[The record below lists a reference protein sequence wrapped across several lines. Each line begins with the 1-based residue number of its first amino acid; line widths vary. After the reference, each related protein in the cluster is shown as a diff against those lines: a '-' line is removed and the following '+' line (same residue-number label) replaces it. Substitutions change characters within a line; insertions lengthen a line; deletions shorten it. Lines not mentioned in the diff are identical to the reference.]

1 MYVCLS
7 RQSSIETD
15 APIELV
21 FGCLRPL
28 RYCVESKFGYIQNK
42 GISFWNLVANSWLR
56 KNFAKC
62 CQLSSTKMDAQCDIL
77 PAAVGRTKL
86 TIPAT
91 VDVNGCV
98 TLSAHIRVHHYALM
112 HSPRCYGSINYY
124 SASGRE
130 AECCEEHVCL
140 SVCPWCCFDNFQS
153 KIIACVQSL
162 LPVLRCPRASV
173 DWWRHYRRWWQF
185 QSLWAIRLYRLPQQ
199 IKWQAPMSSYW
210 PLVVT
215 MVLFHFFRNND
226 NKNSSVSRRL
236 WPLMMADEH

>member
-1 MYVCLS
+1 VLK
-7 RQSSIETD
+7 
-15 APIELV
+15 ANL
-21 FGCLRPL
+21 
-28 RYCVESKFGYIQNK
+28 
-42 GISFWNLVANSWLR
+42 GISKIRVFLSGTWSQTLDLE

-77 PAAVGRTKL
+77 AAAVGRTKL

-140 SVCPWCCFDNFQS
+140 SVCLS
-153 KIIACVQSL
+153 V
-162 LPVLRCPRASV
+162 RPRAYP
-173 DWWRHYRRWWQF
+173 RKY
-185 QSLWAIRLYRLPQQ
+185 
-199 IKWQAPMSSYW
+199 MSNLCTLRY
-210 PLVVT
+210 V
-215 MVLFHFFRNND
+215 M
-226 NKNSSVSRRL
+226 
-236 WPLMMADEH
+236 

>member
-1 MYVCLS
+1 MSLS
-7 RQSSIETD
+7 CKGCPGRSLQSTIAFLFILLGWGGVLPVRDGHGSLFLH
-15 APIELV
+15 PIQPNSPAYRSNPTHRTSKWTHPPRHLTANQIKASVLILV
-21 FGCLRPL
+21 WH
-28 RYCVESKFGYIQNK
+28 N
-42 GISFWNLVANSWLR
+42 
-56 KNFAKC
+56 
-62 CQLSSTKMDAQCDIL
+62 T
-77 PAAVGRTKL
+77 
-86 TIPAT
+86 
-91 VDVNGCV
+91 
-98 TLSAHIRVHHYALM
+98 
-112 HSPRCYGSINYY
+112 
-124 SASGRE
+124 
-130 AECCEEHVCL
+130 
-140 SVCPWCCFDNFQS
+140 WCCFDNFQS

-185 QSLWAIRLYRLPQQ
+185 QSLSAIRWYRLPQQ